1 MCSMNIFNKI
11 NSISKDYTKIEN
23 LFLPTNQKKPLFLN
37 CVMQFQ
43 KTEIERNAIQSVLS
57 LLDND
62 VQDSYEQL
70 ISSLSQN
77 TLATTA
83 QPSNNPAAITY
94 DPPSLNPLYNA
105 SKQAWAHNVL
115 EDFLAVVNTA
125 IKAVFLQ
132 PTTPTTTTT
141 PATPTTAF
149 QTLKDLEALLT
160 KLVNKAKNG
169 ELSTEDFDKF
179 YLLPDEIFAA
189 IQAYPFE
196 GNLKVLFSNQLLA
209 ALGEDASIEQVF
221 ADIRI
226 EGLQDILNIV
236 QTKLSPAEF
245 ASFQELQSLIDSL
258 REYVDPFQTAGFDT
272 ILQTSEAL
280 ADAIIKTSLPSN
292 EKIELC
298 RNIADLY
305 RDQVLS
311 IKNLD
316 NVLNET
322 IFINARMRSLFTD
335 ICSLVEF
342 IMGSFAPIGLNETTI
357 EVTNA
362 SIAGSLQAIRA
373 IDARFHELTAE
384 QQTLVND
391 TVKKLNEFKGGDYI
405 GAVWAYFTAATVISS
420 KDSVSMDEV
429 KQALRAQANTVVS
442 SFALAQTLKTS
453 MQNIVAADCRFI
465 TNVDGV
471 NRDYTICSVDNNSNK
486 VVLNPVLLNFGSRG
500 FLPNITLAAN
510 NHAETSARAFFRF
523 RALTQVESAKLES
536 TLQGSEH
543 FLQRITQLRK
553 DLLSYQLLAQ
563 SYEIRSL
570 PLPSAVA
577 AVLIDRYMP
586 KEIDYLTQMKAD
598 LYYSNLGS
606 SVGNAMIDAIS
617 QFVNGATYFNFAS
630 FAGQQ
635 PMTAMATDTFPG
647 SMETAQA
654 KLALEKQQSKLYLEY
669 ANKALEE
676 VKTQLARV
684 QNDTVITNEQRLRI
698 TDALQGYADNLN
710 AISGSLVLLQI
721 YLNPLRV
728 GVRDGNQGG
737 GDTGKDPE
745 GTFHVFGGQDQW
757 QARLETLEDAL
768 VSGLPSNI
776 ISGGLFP
783 VQASVQADQQAFA
796 DMGQSYQLEMQ
807 MHMTAMQ
814 QEWTVVATS
823 LQILNQIYLGLTRK
837 LAG

>member
-37 CVMQFQ
+37 YVMQFQ
-43 KTEIERNAIQSVLS
+43 KTEIERNVIQSVLS

-77 TLATTA
+77 TLAITA

-105 SKQAWAHNVL
+105 SKQAWTHNVL
-115 EDFLAVVNTA
+115 EDFLAVVN
-125 IKAVFLQ
+125 KAKAKATEISQ
-132 PTTPTTTTT
+132 QQNPPTTDL
-141 PATPTTAF
+141 
-149 QTLKDLEALLT
+149 QTFTDLAALLT
-160 KLVNKAKNG
+160 ELVNKAKNG
-169 ELSTEDFDKF
+169 ELSTEDFDTF
-179 YLLPDEIFAA
+179 YLLPDQIFAA
-189 IQAYPFE
+189 IQTFPFE
-196 GNLKVLFSNQLLA
+196 GNQKVLFSNQLLA
-209 ALGEDASIEQVF
+209 AFGEDASIEQVF

-236 QTKLSPAEF
+236 QTKLSPEEF

-258 REYVDPFQTAGFDT
+258 REYVDPFHTEGFDT

-280 ADAIIKTSLPSN
+280 SEAIIKTSLPSN

-316 NVLNET
+316 KVLNET
-322 IFINARMRSLFTD
+322 IFINARIHSLFAD

-362 SIAGSLQAIRA
+362 SITGSLQAVRA
-373 IDARFHELTAE
+373 IDARFHELTAD
-384 QQTLVND
+384 QQKLVND
-391 TVKKLNEFKGGDYI
+391 TVEKLNEFKGGDYI

-420 KDSVSMDEV
+420 KDSVSVDEV
-429 KQALRAQANTVVS
+429 KQALTTQANTVVS
-442 SFALAQTLKTS
+442 SFTLAQKLKTS
-453 MQNIVAADCRFI
+453 MNSIVTENGKFK

-471 NRDYTICSVDNNSNK
+471 DREYTIFSADSSNK
-486 VVLNPVLLNFGSRG
+486 AVLNPILLNFGSIG

-543 FLQRITQLRK
+543 FLQKITQLRK

-635 PMTAMATDTFPG
+635 PMTAMAIDTFPG
-647 SMETAQA
+647 SVETAKA
-654 KLALEKQQSKLYLEY
+654 KLALEKQQTKLYLEY
-669 ANKALEE
+669 ATKALEE
-676 VKTQLARV
+676 VKTQLDRV

-721 YLNPLRV
+721 YLNPLSV
-728 GVRDGNQGG
+728 GVRDGTQGG
-737 GDTGKDPE
+737 GDTGKDPA

-757 QARLETLEDAL
+757 QARLEILEDAL

>member
-11 NSISKDYTKIEN
+11 NSISKDYTNIEN

-37 CVMQFQ
+37 YVMQFQ
-43 KTEIERNAIQSVLS
+43 KTEIERNVIQSVLS

-77 TLATTA
+77 TLAITA

-105 SKQAWAHNVL
+105 SKQAWTHNVL
-115 EDFLAVVNTA
+115 EDFLAVVN
-125 IKAVFLQ
+125 KAKAKATEISQ
-132 PTTPTTTTT
+132 QQNPPTTDL
-141 PATPTTAF
+141 
-149 QTLKDLEALLT
+149 QTFTDLAALLT
-160 KLVNKAKNG
+160 ELVNKAKNG
-169 ELSTEDFDKF
+169 ELSTEDFDTF
-179 YLLPDEIFAA
+179 YLLPDQIFAA
-189 IQAYPFE
+189 IQTFPFE
-196 GNLKVLFSNQLLA
+196 GNQKVLFSNQLLA
-209 ALGEDASIEQVF
+209 AFGEDASIEQVF

-236 QTKLSPAEF
+236 QTKLSPEEF

-258 REYVDPFQTAGFDT
+258 REYVDPFHTEGFDT

-280 ADAIIKTSLPSN
+280 SEAIIKTSLPSN

-316 NVLNET
+316 KVLNET
-322 IFINARMRSLFTD
+322 IFINARIHSLFAD

-362 SIAGSLQAIRA
+362 SITGSLQAVRA
-373 IDARFHELTAE
+373 IDARFHELTAD
-384 QQTLVND
+384 QQKLVNE
-391 TVKKLNEFKGGDYI
+391 TVEKLNEFKGGDYI

-420 KDSVSMDEV
+420 KDSVSVDEV
-429 KQALRAQANTVVS
+429 KQALTTQANTVVS
-442 SFALAQTLKTS
+442 SFTLAQKLKTS
-453 MQNIVAADCRFI
+453 MNSIVTENGKFK

-471 NRDYTICSVDNNSNK
+471 DREYTIFSADSNNSNK
-486 VVLNPVLLNFGSRG
+486 AVLNPILLNFGSIG

-543 FLQRITQLRK
+543 FLQKITQLRK

-635 PMTAMATDTFPG
+635 PMTAMAIDTFPG
-647 SMETAQA
+647 SVETAKA
-654 KLALEKQQSKLYLEY
+654 KLALEKQQTKLYLEY
-669 ANKALEE
+669 ATKALEE
-676 VKTQLARV
+676 VKTQLDRV

-721 YLNPLRV
+721 YLNPLSV
-728 GVRDGNQGG
+728 GVRDGTQGG
-737 GDTGKDPE
+737 GDTGKDPA

-757 QARLETLEDAL
+757 QARLEILEDAL

>member
-1 MCSMNIFNKI
+1 MNIFNKI
-11 NSISKDYTKIEN
+11 NSISKDYTNIEN

-37 CVMQFQ
+37 YVMQFQ
-43 KTEIERNAIQSVLS
+43 KTEIERNVIQSVLS

-77 TLATTA
+77 TLAITA

-105 SKQAWAHNVL
+105 SKQAWTHNVL
-115 EDFLAVVNTA
+115 EDFLAVVN
-125 IKAVFLQ
+125 KAKAKATEISQ
-132 PTTPTTTTT
+132 QQNPPTTDL
-141 PATPTTAF
+141 
-149 QTLKDLEALLT
+149 QTFTDLAALLT
-160 KLVNKAKNG
+160 ELVNKAKNG
-169 ELSTEDFDKF
+169 ELSTEDFDTF
-179 YLLPDEIFAA
+179 YLLPDQIFAA
-189 IQAYPFE
+189 IQTFPFE
-196 GNLKVLFSNQLLA
+196 GNQKVLFSNQLLA
-209 ALGEDASIEQVF
+209 AFGEDASIEQVF

-236 QTKLSPAEF
+236 QTKLSPEEF

-258 REYVDPFQTAGFDT
+258 REYVDPFHTEGFDT

-280 ADAIIKTSLPSN
+280 SEAIIKTSLPSN

-316 NVLNET
+316 KVLNET
-322 IFINARMRSLFTD
+322 IFINARIHSLFAD

-362 SIAGSLQAIRA
+362 SITGSLQAVRA
-373 IDARFHELTAE
+373 IDARFHELTAD
-384 QQTLVND
+384 QQKLVNE
-391 TVKKLNEFKGGDYI
+391 TVEKLNEFKGGDYI

-420 KDSVSMDEV
+420 KDSVSVDEV
-429 KQALRAQANTVVS
+429 KQALTTQANTVVS
-442 SFALAQTLKTS
+442 SFTLAQKLKTS
-453 MQNIVAADCRFI
+453 MNSIVTENGKFK

-471 NRDYTICSVDNNSNK
+471 DREYTIFSADSNNSNK
-486 VVLNPVLLNFGSRG
+486 AVLNPILLNFGSIG

-543 FLQRITQLRK
+543 FLQKITQLRK

-635 PMTAMATDTFPG
+635 PMTAMAIDTFPG
-647 SMETAQA
+647 SVETAKA
-654 KLALEKQQSKLYLEY
+654 KLALEKQQTKLYLEY
-669 ANKALEE
+669 ATKALEE
-676 VKTQLARV
+676 VKTQLDRV

-721 YLNPLRV
+721 YLNPLSV
-728 GVRDGNQGG
+728 GVRDGTQGG
-737 GDTGKDPE
+737 GDTGKDPA

-757 QARLETLEDAL
+757 QARLEILEDAL

>member
-37 CVMQFQ
+37 YVMQFQ
-43 KTEIERNAIQSVLS
+43 KTEIERNVIQSVLS

-77 TLATTA
+77 TLAITA

-105 SKQAWAHNVL
+105 SKQAWTHNVL
-115 EDFLAVVNTA
+115 EDFLAVVN
-125 IKAVFLQ
+125 KAKAKATEISQ
-132 PTTPTTTTT
+132 QQNPPTTDL
-141 PATPTTAF
+141 
-149 QTLKDLEALLT
+149 QTFTDLAALLT
-160 KLVNKAKNG
+160 ELVNKAKNG
-169 ELSTEDFDKF
+169 ELSTEDFDTF
-179 YLLPDEIFAA
+179 YLLPDQIFAA
-189 IQAYPFE
+189 IQTFPFE
-196 GNLKVLFSNQLLA
+196 GNQKVLFSNQLLA
-209 ALGEDASIEQVF
+209 AFGEDASIEQVF

-236 QTKLSPAEF
+236 QTKLSPEEF

-258 REYVDPFQTAGFDT
+258 REYVDPFHTEGFDT

-280 ADAIIKTSLPSN
+280 SEAIIKTSLPSN

-316 NVLNET
+316 KVLNET
-322 IFINARMRSLFTD
+322 IFINARIHSLFAD

-362 SIAGSLQAIRA
+362 SITGSLQAVRA
-373 IDARFHELTAE
+373 IDARFHELTAD
-384 QQTLVND
+384 QQKLVNE
-391 TVKKLNEFKGGDYI
+391 TVEKLNEFKGGDYI

-420 KDSVSMDEV
+420 KDSVSVDEV
-429 KQALRAQANTVVS
+429 KQALTTQANTVVS
-442 SFALAQTLKTS
+442 SFTLAQKLKTS
-453 MQNIVAADCRFI
+453 MNSIVTENGKFK

-471 NRDYTICSVDNNSNK
+471 DREYTIFSADSNNSNK
-486 VVLNPVLLNFGSRG
+486 AVLNPILLNFGSIG

-543 FLQRITQLRK
+543 FLQKITQLRK

-635 PMTAMATDTFPG
+635 PMTAMAIDTFPG
-647 SMETAQA
+647 SVETAKA
-654 KLALEKQQSKLYLEY
+654 KLALEKQQTKLYLEY
-669 ANKALEE
+669 ATKALEE
-676 VKTQLARV
+676 VKTQLDRV

-721 YLNPLRV
+721 YLNPLSV
-728 GVRDGNQGG
+728 GVRDGTQGG
-737 GDTGKDPE
+737 GDTGKDPA

-757 QARLETLEDAL
+757 QARLEILEDAL

>member
-115 EDFLAVVNTA
+115 EDFLAVVH
-125 IKAVFLQ
+125 KAVESVFLRPQ
-132 PTTPTTTTT
+132 LPPTTTDT
-141 PATPTTAF
+141 TTAF
-149 QTLKDLEALLT
+149 KTLQDLEALLT

-196 GNLKVLFSNQLLA
+196 GNQKVLFSNQLLA

-236 QTKLSPAEF
+236 QTKLSPEEF

-258 REYVDPFQTAGFDT
+258 REYVDPFQTEGFDT

-384 QQTLVND
+384 QQTLVNE
-391 TVKKLNEFKGGDYI
+391 TVKKLNDFKGGDYI

-420 KDSVSMDEV
+420 NDSVSMEDV

-453 MQNIVAADCRFI
+453 MNSIATADCRFI

-721 YLNPLRV
+721 YLNPLSV
-728 GVRDGNQGG
+728 GVRDGTHP
-737 GDTGKDPE
+737 GDNGKDPE

>member
-1 MCSMNIFNKI
+1 MNIFNKI

-37 CVMQFQ
+37 YVMQFQ
-43 KTEIERNAIQSVLS
+43 KTEIERNVIQSVLS

-77 TLATTA
+77 TLAITA

-105 SKQAWAHNVL
+105 SKQAWTHNVL
-115 EDFLAVVNTA
+115 EDFLAVVN
-125 IKAVFLQ
+125 KAKAKATEISQ
-132 PTTPTTTTT
+132 QQNPPTTDL
-141 PATPTTAF
+141 
-149 QTLKDLEALLT
+149 QTFTDLAALLT
-160 KLVNKAKNG
+160 ELVNKAKNG
-169 ELSTEDFDKF
+169 ELSTEDFDTF
-179 YLLPDEIFAA
+179 YLLPDQIFAA
-189 IQAYPFE
+189 IQTFPFE
-196 GNLKVLFSNQLLA
+196 GNQKVLFSNQLLA
-209 ALGEDASIEQVF
+209 AFGEDASIEQVF

-236 QTKLSPAEF
+236 QTKLSPEEF

-258 REYVDPFQTAGFDT
+258 REYVDPFHTEGFDT

-280 ADAIIKTSLPSN
+280 SEAIIKTSLPSN

-316 NVLNET
+316 KVLNET
-322 IFINARMRSLFTD
+322 IFINARIHSLFAD

-342 IMGSFAPIGLNETTI
+342 IMGTFAPIGLNETTI

-362 SIAGSLQAIRA
+362 SITGSLQAVRA
-373 IDARFHELTAE
+373 IDARFHELTAD
-384 QQTLVND
+384 QQKLVNE
-391 TVKKLNEFKGGDYI
+391 TVEKLNEFKGGDYI

-420 KDSVSMDEV
+420 KDSVSVDEV
-429 KQALRAQANTVVS
+429 KQALTTQANTVVS
-442 SFALAQTLKTS
+442 SFTLAQKLKTS
-453 MQNIVAADCRFI
+453 MNSIVTENGKFK

-471 NRDYTICSVDNNSNK
+471 DREYTIFSADSNNSNK
-486 VVLNPVLLNFGSRG
+486 AVLNPILLNFGSIG

-543 FLQRITQLRK
+543 FLQKITQLRK

-635 PMTAMATDTFPG
+635 PMTAMAIDTFPG
-647 SMETAQA
+647 SVETAKA
-654 KLALEKQQSKLYLEY
+654 KLALEKQQTKLYLEY
-669 ANKALEE
+669 ATKALEE
-676 VKTQLARV
+676 VKTQLDRV

-721 YLNPLRV
+721 YLNPLSV
-728 GVRDGNQGG
+728 GVRDGTQGG
-737 GDTGKDPE
+737 GDTGKDPA

-757 QARLETLEDAL
+757 QARLEILEDAL

>member
-43 KTEIERNAIQSVLS
+43 KTEIERNAIHSVLS

-125 IKAVFLQ
+125 IKAVFSLPQ
-132 PTTPTTTTT
+132 ISPTTT
-141 PATPTTAF
+141 APTVAL

-179 YLLPDEIFAA
+179 YLLPDQIFAA

-196 GNLKVLFSNQLLA
+196 GNQKVLFSNQLLA

-236 QTKLSPAEF
+236 QTKLSPEEF
-245 ASFQELQSLIDSL
+245 ASFQELQSLIDAL
-258 REYVDPFQTAGFDT
+258 REYVDPFQTEGFDT

-384 QQTLVND
+384 QQTLVNE
-391 TVKKLNEFKGGDYI
+391 TVAKLNDFKGGDYI

-420 KDSVSMDEV
+420 NDSVSMDEV

-442 SFALAQTLKTS
+442 SFALAETLKNS
-453 MQNIVAADCRFI
+453 MNSIATADCRFI

-471 NRDYTICSVDNNSNK
+471 ARDYTICSVDKTSNK

-728 GVRDGNQGG
+728 GVRDGKQGG

>member
-1 MCSMNIFNKI
+1 MNIFNKI

-115 EDFLAVVNTA
+115 EDFLAVVSKATE
-125 IKAVFLQ
+125 AVFLRPQ
-132 PTTPTTTTT
+132 LPPTTTDT
-141 PATPTTAF
+141 TTAF
-149 QTLKDLEALLT
+149 KTLQDLEALLT

-196 GNLKVLFSNQLLA
+196 GNQKVLFSNQLLA

-236 QTKLSPAEF
+236 QTKLSPEEF

-258 REYVDPFQTAGFDT
+258 REYVDPFQTEGFDT

-373 IDARFHELTAE
+373 IDARFHELTAD
-384 QQTLVND
+384 QQKLVNE
-391 TVKKLNEFKGGDYI
+391 TVAKLNDFKGGDYI

-420 KDSVSMDEV
+420 NDSVSMNDV
-429 KQALRAQANTVVS
+429 KQALTAQANTVVS
-442 SFALAQTLKTS
+442 SFTLAQTLKTS

-737 GDTGKDPE
+737 GDTGKDPA

>member
-1 MCSMNIFNKI
+1 MNIFNKI

-115 EDFLAVVNTA
+115 EDFFA
-125 IKAVFLQ
+125 IVHKAVEAVFSQ
-132 PTTPTTTTT
+132 PQLPPTTTDT
-141 PATPTTAF
+141 TTAF
-149 QTLKDLEALLT
+149 KTLQDLEASLT

-169 ELSTEDFDKF
+169 ELSTEDFDRF

-236 QTKLSPAEF
+236 QTKLSPEEF

-258 REYVDPFQTAGFDT
+258 REYVDPFQTEGFDT

-384 QQTLVND
+384 QQTLVNE
-391 TVKKLNEFKGGDYI
+391 TVKKLNDFKGGDYI

-420 KDSVSMDEV
+420 NDSVSMDDV
-429 KQALRAQANTVVS
+429 KRALTAQADTMVS
-442 SFALAQTLKTS
+442 SFALAETLKAS
-453 MQNIVAADCRFI
+453 MKNIVAANCRFI

-471 NRDYTICSVDNNSNK
+471 DRDYTICSVDNSNK

>member
-37 CVMQFQ
+37 YVMQFQ
-43 KTEIERNAIQSVLS
+43 KTEIERNAIHSVLS

-115 EDFLAVVNTA
+115 EDFLAVVH
-125 IKAVFLQ
+125 KAVESVFLRPQ
-132 PTTPTTTTT
+132 LPPTTTDT
-141 PATPTTAF
+141 TTAF
-149 QTLKDLEALLT
+149 KTLQDLEALLT

-196 GNLKVLFSNQLLA
+196 GNQKVLFSNQLLA

-236 QTKLSPAEF
+236 QTKLSPEEF

-258 REYVDPFQTAGFDT
+258 REYVDPFQTEGFDT

-280 ADAIIKTSLPSN
+280 AEAIIKTSLPSN

-322 IFINARMRSLFTD
+322 IFINARMQSLFTD

-373 IDARFHELTAE
+373 IDARFHELTAD
-384 QQTLVND
+384 QQKLVNE
-391 TVKKLNEFKGGDYI
+391 TVAKLNDFKGGDYI

-420 KDSVSMDEV
+420 NDSVSMDDV
-429 KQALRAQANTVVS
+429 KRALTAQANTVVS
-442 SFALAQTLKTS
+442 SFTLAETLKNS
-453 MQNIVAADCRFI
+453 MKSIVAADCRFI

-471 NRDYTICSVDNNSNK
+471 SRDYTICSVDSASNK

-563 SYEIRSL
+563 SYEIRAL
-570 PLPSAVA
+570 PLPSAVS

-728 GVRDGNQGG
+728 GVRDGTQGG
-737 GDTGKDPE
+737 GDNGKDPA

>member
-125 IKAVFLQ
+125 INQVFSLPQ
-132 PTTPTTTTT
+132 ISPTTT
-141 PATPTTAF
+141 APTVAL
-149 QTLKDLEALLT
+149 QTLKDLAALLT

-196 GNLKVLFSNQLLA
+196 GNQKVLFSNQLLA

-236 QTKLSPAEF
+236 QTKLSPEEF

-258 REYVDPFQTAGFDT
+258 REYVDPFHTEGFNT

-322 IFINARMRSLFTD
+322 IFINARMHSLFTD

-429 KQALRAQANTVVS
+429 KRALTAQADTMVS
-442 SFALAQTLKTS
+442 SFALAETLKNS
-453 MQNIVAADCRFI
+453 MNSIATADCRFI

-471 NRDYTICSVDNNSNK
+471 PRDYTICSVDNNSNK

>member
-115 EDFLAVVNTA
+115 EDFLAVVSKATE
-125 IKAVFLQ
+125 AVFLRPQ
-132 PTTPTTTTT
+132 LPPTTTDT
-141 PATPTTAF
+141 TTAF
-149 QTLKDLEALLT
+149 KTLQDLEALLT

-196 GNLKVLFSNQLLA
+196 GNQKVLFSNQLLA

-236 QTKLSPAEF
+236 QTKLSPEEF

-258 REYVDPFQTAGFDT
+258 REYVDPFQTEGFDT

-373 IDARFHELTAE
+373 IDARFHELTAD
-384 QQTLVND
+384 QQKLVNE
-391 TVKKLNEFKGGDYI
+391 TVAKLNDFKGGDYI

-420 KDSVSMDEV
+420 NDSVSMNDV
-429 KQALRAQANTVVS
+429 KQALTAQANTVVS
-442 SFALAQTLKTS
+442 SFTLAQTLKTS

-737 GDTGKDPE
+737 GDTGKDPA

>member
-115 EDFLAVVNTA
+115 EDFLAVVSKATE
-125 IKAVFLQ
+125 AVFSHPQL
-132 PTTPTTTTT
+132 PPTTTD
-141 PATPTTAF
+141 PATAF
-149 QTLKDLEALLT
+149 KTLQDLAALLT

-169 ELSTEDFDKF
+169 ELSTEDFDRF
-179 YLLPDEIFAA
+179 YLLPDQIFAA

-196 GNLKVLFSNQLLA
+196 GNQKVLFSNQLLA

-236 QTKLSPAEF
+236 QTKLSPEEF

-258 REYVDPFQTAGFDT
+258 REYVDPFQTEGFDT

-322 IFINARMRSLFTD
+322 IFINARMQSLFAD

-384 QQTLVND
+384 QQILVNE

-420 KDSVSMDEV
+420 KDSVSMEEV
-429 KQALRAQANTVVS
+429 KQALKAQANTVVS
-442 SFALAQTLKTS
+442 SFALAETLKTS
-453 MQNIVAADCRFI
+453 MNNIVSENGKFK
-465 TNVDGV
+465 TTVDGV
-471 NRDYTICSVDNNSNK
+471 ARDYTIFSFDNNSNK

-676 VKTQLARV
+676 VRTQLARV

-721 YLNPLRV
+721 YLNPLSV
-728 GVRDGNQGG
+728 GVRDGTKP
-737 GDTGKDPE
+737 GDNGKDPE

>member
-62 VQDSYEQL
+62 VQDSYKQL

-115 EDFLAVVNTA
+115 EDFLAIVSKATE
-125 IKAVFLQ
+125 AVFSHPQL
-132 PTTPTTTTT
+132 PPTTTD
-141 PATPTTAF
+141 PATAF
-149 QTLKDLEALLT
+149 QTLQDLEALLT

-169 ELSTEDFDKF
+169 ELSTEDFDRF
-179 YLLPDEIFAA
+179 YLLPDQIFAA

-196 GNLKVLFSNQLLA
+196 GNQKVLFSNQLLA

-236 QTKLSPAEF
+236 QTRLSPEEF

-258 REYVDPFQTAGFDT
+258 REYVDPFQAEGFDT

-280 ADAIIKTSLPSN
+280 AEAIIKTSLPSN

-322 IFINARMRSLFTD
+322 IFINARMHSLFTD

-384 QQTLVND
+384 QQTLVNE
-391 TVKKLNEFKGGDYI
+391 TVKKLNDFKGGDYI

-420 KDSVSMDEV
+420 KDSVSMDDV
-429 KQALRAQANTVVS
+429 KRALTAQADTVVS
-442 SFALAQTLKTS
+442 SFALAETLKTS
-453 MQNIVAADCRFI
+453 MKNIVAANCRFI

-471 NRDYTICSVDNNSNK
+471 DRDYTICSVDNSNK

-721 YLNPLRV
+721 YLNPLSV
-728 GVRDGNQGG
+728 GVRDGTHP
-737 GDTGKDPE
+737 GDNGKDPE

>member
-94 DPPSLNPLYNA
+94 DPLSLNPLYNA

-115 EDFLAVVNTA
+115 EDFLAVVNKA
-125 IKAVFLQ
+125 ITQVFLQ
-132 PTTPTTTTT
+132 PQVSPTTTT
-141 PATPTTAF
+141 PTAAL
-149 QTLKDLEALLT
+149 QALRDLEALLT

-196 GNLKVLFSNQLLA
+196 GNQKVLFSNQLLA

-236 QTKLSPAEF
+236 QTKLSPEEF

-258 REYVDPFQTAGFDT
+258 REYVDPFQTEGFDT

-373 IDARFHELTAE
+373 IDARFHELTTE
-384 QQTLVND
+384 QQTLVNE
-391 TVKKLNEFKGGDYI
+391 TVAKLNDFKGGEYI

-429 KQALRAQANTVVS
+429 KGALTAQADTVVS
-442 SFALAQTLKTS
+442 SFALAQTLKNS
-453 MQNIVAADCRFI
+453 MKSIATANGKF
-465 TNVDGV
+465 TPTVDGV
-471 NRDYTICSVDNNSNK
+471 PREYTIFSANNNNSNDAI
-486 VVLNPVLLNFGSRG
+486 LNPILLNFGSRG

-684 QNDTVITNEQRLRI
+684 QKDTVITNEQRLRI

>member
-57 LLDND
+57 LLNND

-115 EDFLAVVNTA
+115 EDFLAVVH
-125 IKAVFLQ
+125 KARIQVFLRPQ
-132 PTTPTTTTT
+132 LPPTTTDT
-141 PATPTTAF
+141 TTAF
-149 QTLKDLEALLT
+149 KTLQDLEALLT

-179 YLLPDEIFAA
+179 YLLPDQIFAA

-196 GNLKVLFSNQLLA
+196 GNQKVLFSNQLLA

-236 QTKLSPAEF
+236 QTKLSPEEF
-245 ASFQELQSLIDSL
+245 TSFQELQSLIDSL
-258 REYVDPFQTAGFDT
+258 REYVDPFQTEGFDT

-322 IFINARMRSLFTD
+322 IFINARMHSLFTD

-373 IDARFHELTAE
+373 IDARFHELTAD
-384 QQTLVND
+384 QQKLVNE
-391 TVKKLNEFKGGDYI
+391 TVAKLNDFKGGDYI

-420 KDSVSMDEV
+420 NDSLSMEDV
-429 KQALRAQANTVVS
+429 KRALTAQADTVVS
-442 SFALAQTLKTS
+442 SFELAKTLQAS
-453 MQNIVAADCRFI
+453 MKSIVAANCRFI

-471 NRDYTICSVDNNSNK
+471 DRDYTICSVDNSNK

-721 YLNPLRV
+721 YLNPLSV
-728 GVRDGNQGG
+728 GVRDGNQNA
-737 GDTGKDPE
+737 GDNGKDPE

>member
-1 MCSMNIFNKI
+1 M
-11 NSISKDYTKIEN
+11 
-23 LFLPTNQKKPLFLN
+23 
-37 CVMQFQ
+37 
-43 KTEIERNAIQSVLS
+43 
-57 LLDND
+57 
-62 VQDSYEQL
+62 
-70 ISSLSQN
+70 
-77 TLATTA
+77 
-83 QPSNNPAAITY
+83 
-94 DPPSLNPLYNA
+94 
-105 SKQAWAHNVL
+105 
-115 EDFLAVVNTA
+115 
-125 IKAVFLQ
+125 
-132 PTTPTTTTT
+132 
-141 PATPTTAF
+141 
-149 QTLKDLEALLT
+149 
-160 KLVNKAKNG
+160 
-169 ELSTEDFDKF
+169 
-179 YLLPDEIFAA
+179 
-189 IQAYPFE
+189 
-196 GNLKVLFSNQLLA
+196 
-209 ALGEDASIEQVF
+209 
-221 ADIRI
+221 
-226 EGLQDILNIV
+226 
-236 QTKLSPAEF
+236 
-245 ASFQELQSLIDSL
+245 
-258 REYVDPFQTAGFDT
+258 
-272 ILQTSEAL
+272 
-280 ADAIIKTSLPSN
+280 
-292 EKIELC
+292 
-298 RNIADLY
+298 
-305 RDQVLS
+305 
-311 IKNLD
+311 
-316 NVLNET
+316 
-322 IFINARMRSLFTD
+322 
-335 ICSLVEF
+335 
-342 IMGSFAPIGLNETTI
+342 
-357 EVTNA
+357 
-362 SIAGSLQAIRA
+362 
-373 IDARFHELTAE
+373 
-384 QQTLVND
+384 
-391 TVKKLNEFKGGDYI
+391 
-405 GAVWAYFTAATVISS
+405 
-420 KDSVSMDEV
+420 
-429 KQALRAQANTVVS
+429 
-442 SFALAQTLKTS
+442 
-453 MQNIVAADCRFI
+453 
-465 TNVDGV
+465 
-471 NRDYTICSVDNNSNK
+471 
-486 VVLNPVLLNFGSRG
+486 
-500 FLPNITLAAN
+500 PNITLAAN

-676 VKTQLARV
+676 VRTQLARV

-721 YLNPLRV
+721 YLNPLSV
-728 GVRDGNQGG
+728 GVRDGTKP
-737 GDTGKDPE
+737 GDNGKDPE

>member
-37 CVMQFQ
+37 YVMQFQ
-43 KTEIERNAIQSVLS
+43 KTEIERNAIQNVLS

-77 TLATTA
+77 TLASTA

-105 SKQAWAHNVL
+105 SKQAWTHNVL

-125 IKAVFLQ
+125 EKKATEMALTQPLPLPPTALQ
-132 PTTPTTTTT
+132 P
-141 PATPTTAF
+141 
-149 QTLKDLEALLT
+149 LKDLAALLT

-169 ELSTEDFDKF
+169 ELSTEDFDTF
-179 YLLPDEIFAA
+179 YLLPDQIFAA
-189 IQAYPFE
+189 IQAFPFE
-196 GNLKVLFSNQLLA
+196 GHQKVLFSNQLLA
-209 ALGEDASIEQVF
+209 AFGEDASIEQVF

-236 QTKLSPAEF
+236 QTKLSPEEF
-245 ASFQELQSLIDSL
+245 ASFQELQTLIDTL
-258 REYVDPFQTAGFDT
+258 REYVDPFHTEGFDT

-280 ADAIIKTSLPSN
+280 AEAIIKTSLPSN

-305 RDQVLS
+305 RDQTLS

-316 NVLNET
+316 KVLNET
-322 IFINARMRSLFTD
+322 IYINARIHSLFTD

-373 IDARFHELTAE
+373 IDARFHELTAD
-384 QQTLVND
+384 QQTLVNE
-391 TVKKLNEFKGGDYI
+391 TVEKLNDFKGGDYI

-429 KQALRAQANTVVS
+429 KQALTAQANTVVS
-442 SFALAQTLKTS
+442 SFALAKTLKTS
-453 MQNIVAADCRFI
+453 MDSIVKADGKFK
-465 TNVDGV
+465 TTVDGV
-471 NRDYTICSVDNNSNK
+471 AREYTIFSADNNNTNK
-486 VVLNPVLLNFGSRG
+486 AILNPILLNFGSRG

-523 RALTQVESAKLES
+523 RALAQVESAKLES
-536 TLQGSEH
+536 TLQGSED
-543 FLQRITQLRK
+543 FLQKITQLRK

-570 PLPSAVA
+570 PLPSAVS

-647 SMETAQA
+647 SMETAKA
-654 KLALEKQQSKLYLEY
+654 KLALEKQQTKLYLGY
-669 ANKALEE
+669 ATKALEE
-676 VKTQLARV
+676 VKTQLDRV

-721 YLNPLRV
+721 YLNPLSV
-728 GVRDGNQGG
+728 GVRDGTQGG

>member
-115 EDFLAVVNTA
+115 EDFLAVVSKATE
-125 IKAVFLQ
+125 AVFLQ
-132 PTTPTTTTT
+132 SMTPTTTTA
-141 PATPTTAF
+141 PATPATAF
-149 QTLKDLEALLT
+149 QTLRDLEALLT

-169 ELSTEDFDKF
+169 ELSTEDFDRF
-179 YLLPDEIFAA
+179 YLLPDQIFAA
-189 IQAYPFE
+189 IQAVPFE

-236 QTKLSPAEF
+236 QTKLSPEEF

-258 REYVDPFQTAGFDT
+258 REYVDPFQTEGFDT

-384 QQTLVND
+384 QQTLVNE
-391 TVKKLNEFKGGDYI
+391 TVKKLNDFKGGDYI

-420 KDSVSMDEV
+420 NDSVSMDDV
-429 KQALRAQANTVVS
+429 KRALTAQADTMVS
-442 SFALAQTLKTS
+442 SFALAETLKAS
-453 MQNIVAADCRFI
+453 MKNIVAANCRFI

-471 NRDYTICSVDNNSNK
+471 DRDYTICSVDNSNK

>member
-115 EDFLAVVNTA
+115 EDFLAVVSKATE
-125 IKAVFLQ
+125 AVFLQ
-132 PTTPTTTTT
+132 SMTPTTTTA
-141 PATPTTAF
+141 PATPATAF
-149 QTLKDLEALLT
+149 QTLRDLEALLT

-169 ELSTEDFDKF
+169 ELSTEDFDRF
-179 YLLPDEIFAA
+179 YLLPDQIFAA
-189 IQAYPFE
+189 IQAVPFE

-236 QTKLSPAEF
+236 QTKLSPEEF

-258 REYVDPFQTAGFDT
+258 REYVDPFQTEGFDT

-280 ADAIIKTSLPSN
+280 AEAIIKTSLPSN

-322 IFINARMRSLFTD
+322 IFINARMQSLFTD

-384 QQTLVND
+384 QQTLVNE

-429 KQALRAQANTVVS
+429 KRALTAQADTVVS
-442 SFALAQTLKTS
+442 SFELAQTLKNS
-453 MQNIVAADCRFI
+453 MKSIVAADCRFI

-471 NRDYTICSVDNNSNK
+471 DRDYTICSVDNSNK

>member
-1 MCSMNIFNKI
+1 MNIFNKI

-115 EDFLAVVNTA
+115 EDFLAVVH
-125 IKAVFLQ
+125 KAVESVFLRPQ
-132 PTTPTTTTT
+132 LPPTTTDT
-141 PATPTTAF
+141 TTAF
-149 QTLKDLEALLT
+149 KTLQDLEALLT

-196 GNLKVLFSNQLLA
+196 GNQKVLFSNQLLA

-236 QTKLSPAEF
+236 QTKLSPEEF

-258 REYVDPFQTAGFDT
+258 REYVDPFQTEGFDT

-384 QQTLVND
+384 QQTLVNE
-391 TVKKLNEFKGGDYI
+391 TVKKLNDFKGGDYI

-420 KDSVSMDEV
+420 NDSVSMEDV

-453 MQNIVAADCRFI
+453 MNSIATADCRFI

-721 YLNPLRV
+721 YLNPLSV
-728 GVRDGNQGG
+728 GVRDGTHP
-737 GDTGKDPE
+737 GDNGKDPE